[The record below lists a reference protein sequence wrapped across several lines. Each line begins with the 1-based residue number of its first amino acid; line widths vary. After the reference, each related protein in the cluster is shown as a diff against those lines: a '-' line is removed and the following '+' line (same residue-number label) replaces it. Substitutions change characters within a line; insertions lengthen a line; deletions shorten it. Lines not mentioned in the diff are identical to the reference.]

1 MECTNTKPYFS
12 PKNPDLI
19 KPDMT
24 KMTIFD
30 KIAKDV
36 PVPVQTRRPL
46 IDCILILREEAIV
59 VHSLSS
65 LKFGIN
71 HLFSTLTPC
80 LGIHPCVEDKSEESK
95 K

>member
-36 PVPVQTRRPL
+36 PAPVQTLRPL
-46 IDCILILREEAIV
+46 VA
-59 VHSLSS
+59 
-65 LKFGIN
+65 F
-71 HLFSTLTPC
+71 LFY
-80 LGIHPCVEDKSEESK
+80 VK
-95 K
+95 KQL